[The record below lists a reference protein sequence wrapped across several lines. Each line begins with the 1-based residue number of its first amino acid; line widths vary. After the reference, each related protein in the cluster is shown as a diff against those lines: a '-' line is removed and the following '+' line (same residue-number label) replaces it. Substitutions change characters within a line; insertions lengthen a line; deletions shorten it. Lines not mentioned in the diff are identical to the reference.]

1 MSNIDVLIIKK
12 NDKIIQVDGLRD
24 YDTYVQAYEIDWDD
38 RKKYGIYDECNANH
52 LCWTYWPYTI
62 EMQKIDISSLIK

>member
-24 YDTYVQAYEIDWDD
+24 YDTYVQAYEID
-38 RKKYGIYDECNANH
+38 
-52 LCWTYWPYTI
+52 
-62 EMQKIDISSLIK
+62 